1 MLLCAGPPS
10 NLREH
15 AVESFAYQVLNLIHI
30 VLTVVAVGFNLSYGV
45 WFSRGA
51 RRPEEVFALRGVKF
65 LDDRFANPSYV
76 LLGVTGVALAI
87 IGDIPLSEFWLAASG
102 VLWLVAIVVAYAVYT
117 PLLRRQ
123 IAVLEAGAV
132 PAGAVPAGAVPASA
146 ESGAAQSGTAGSGT
160 AGSGAF
166 DEAAY
171 AATARRVAVVGQ
183 LLGLLV
189 VLILVLM
196 VFKPGS

>member
-1 MLLCAGPPS
+1 M
-10 NLREH
+10 
-15 AVESFAYQVLNLIHI
+15 ESFAYQVLNLIHTL
-30 VLTVVAVGFNLSYGV
+30 LTVVAVGFNLSYGV

-51 RRPEEVFALRGVKF
+51 RRPEELFALRGVKF
-65 LDDRFANPSYV
+65 LDDRFANPAYV

-87 IGDIPLSEFWLAASG
+87 VGDIPLSEFWLAASG

-132 PAGAVPAGAVPASA
+132 PAGAVPAGAVPAGAGHASA
-146 ESGAAQSGTAGSGT
+146 ESGTAESGTAESGA

-166 DEAAY
+166 DQAAY

-189 VLILVLM
+189 VIILVLM